1 MNTNRTDKSLRQFEI
16 NNDGEARDASLPYM
30 RPRDAATLIIL
41 DHKQKKP
48 KVLMGKRS
56 AQHRFMPNKF
66 VFPGGRVDPCD
77 SRLKVSDSLRAP
89 VMKNLQYQ
97 NKQKMTETR
106 LRALALAA
114 IRETYEETGLILGR
128 KTNKPIATRHPVWQS
143 FIADGVEPALKN
155 LDFVTRAITPPQRTR
170 RFDTRFFLADA
181 ADLYNDPADISDR
194 SGELLELHWL
204 GFNEAKKLD
213 LPTITRQVL
222 AFIEDRLQHPL
233 PERYARPVPF
243 FRAANGKFLLTNLKG
258 GE

>member
-1 MNTNRTDKSLRQFEI
+1 MNNNRTDASLRQFEI
-16 NNDGEARDASLPYM
+16 NNDGEERDDSLPYI

-41 DHKQKKP
+41 DHQQKKP

-77 SRLKVSDSLRAP
+77 SRLKVSDNLRAP
-89 VMKNLQYQ
+89 VMKNLTHQ
-97 NKQKMTETR
+97 NTRAMTETR
-106 LRALALAA
+106 IRALALAA

-128 KTNKPIATRHPVWQS
+128 KTTKPVATRHPVWRR
-143 FIADGVEPALKN
+143 FVADGVEPALKN

-181 ADLYNDPADISDR
+181 ADLYNDPTDITDS

-204 GFNEAKKLD
+204 GFHEAKKLD

-222 AFIEDRLQHPL
+222 AFIENRLQHPL
-233 PERYARPVPF
+233 PRRYALPVPF
-243 FRAANGKFLLTNLKG
+243 FRVANGKFLLTNLTG